1 MDFKYQ
7 KMYYSRRSN
16 VFSPGGSVAT
26 SHSLATQ
33 VGIEVLRRG
42 GNAVDA
48 AVAAAATLNVVE
60 PMMTGVGGDV
70 FALVYMRRSHKLHCL
85 NASGWAPGRASVDEY
100 KRRDYTRMPEDGIL
114 SVTVP
119 GAVHGWVSLVE
130 NFGTM
135 ALSKILEAAI
145 RYAEDGFPVSEVVS
159 RDWQGQ
165 VEKLRRYGSRAYLIE
180 NKAPG
185 PGQTFRQRGLART
198 LEKIGEGGKEVFYKG
213 EIAKAMVAESK
224 RRNGLLEEE
233 DFATYRSKWVEPIS
247 TVYRDYCIYE
257 CPPNGQGMIT
267 LEALNVIEGFAI
279 DKLEHNSEEYLHL
292 LIEATKL
299 AFADGK
305 YYISDPDFHP
315 IPLDRLL
322 SKQYADKKRGFIQS
336 QALESPSYGGFP
348 GDTVYLTVVDEERN
362 VVSFINSL
370 ASLFGS
376 GVTVEGTGIVLQNR
390 GGNFV
395 LDQSHPN
402 CLKPRKR
409 PYHTIIPAMLFFE
422 DKPYVSFG
430 VMGGMMQPQGQLQVL
445 CSLIDHSMSP
455 QSALD
460 APRFRFYEGKKVA
473 LEEGISEE
481 VKDGLRKRGHSI
493 VDGEHSEFGGGQLI
507 LIDPHTES
515 LIAGSD
521 PRKDGCAQG
530 Y

>member
-1 MDFKYQ
+1 MDFEYQ
-7 KMYYSRRSN
+7 EIYCSRRSN
-16 VFSPGGSVAT
+16 VFSRSGSVAT
-26 SHSLATQ
+26 SHPLATQ
-33 VGIEVLRRG
+33 VGIEVLRRR

-85 NASGWAPGRASVDEY
+85 NASGWAPERASVDEY
-100 KRRDYTRMPEDGIL
+100 KRRGYTKMPEDGIL
-114 SVTVP
+114 SLTVP

-135 ALSKILEAAI
+135 VLSDILEAAI

-165 VEKLRRYGSRAYLIE
+165 VEKLGRYGSRAYLIE
-180 NKAPG
+180 NKAPR
-185 PGQTFRQRGLART
+185 PGQIFRQRGLART

-224 RRNGLLEEE
+224 RRGGLLEEE
-233 DFATYRSKWVEPIS
+233 DLATYGSKWVEPIS
-247 TVYRDYCIYE
+247 TVYRDYRIYE

-267 LEALNVIEGFAI
+267 LEALNIVEGFAI

-299 AFADGK
+299 AFADGE
-305 YYISDPDFHP
+305 YHISDPDFHP

-322 SKQYADKKRGFIQS
+322 SKQHADKKRGFIQG
-336 QALESPSYGGFP
+336 QALESPSYGRFAR
-348 GDTVYLTVVDEERN
+348 DTVYLTVVDEERN

-390 GGNFV
+390 GRNFV
-395 LDQSHPN
+395 LDKSHPN

-409 PYHTIIPAMLFFE
+409 PYHTIIPAMVFFE
-422 DKPYVSFG
+422 DKPYASFG

-445 CSLIDHSMSP
+445 CNLIDYSMSP

-481 VKDGLRKRGHSI
+481 VKDRLRKRGHSI
-493 VDGEHSEFGGGQLI
+493 VHGEHSEFGGGQLI
-507 LIDPHTES
+507 LIDPHTKT